1 MFVTSKSTL
10 FTTFFKL
17 VLHFSSLLTEVRT
30 EHLFFVAFRR
40 NLIYKGFRIRGLL
53 QCLYFFD
60 IHDYSRV
67 KPVKIPKPVSVL
79 NINVLFFKKKCY
91 IRTHI

>member
-1 MFVTSKSTL
+1 MFVTSKSTH
-10 FTTFFKL
+10 FTTFLISIAFY
-17 VLHFSSLLTEVRT
+17 VNTYASANRT
-30 EHLFFVAFRR
+30 CGFFLAFRR
-40 NLIYKGFRIRGLL
+40 NFICKGFRIRGLL

-79 NINVLFFKKKCY
+79 NTKVIF
-91 IRTHI
+91 